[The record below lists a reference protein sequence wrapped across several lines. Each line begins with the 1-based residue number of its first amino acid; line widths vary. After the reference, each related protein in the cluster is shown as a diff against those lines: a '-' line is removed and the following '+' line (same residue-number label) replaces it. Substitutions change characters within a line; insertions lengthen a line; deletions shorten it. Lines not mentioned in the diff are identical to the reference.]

1 VQLCRQARLGK
12 GGHRIRRTVKLLAPT
27 GLIGYRVHIC
37 SLFLSTIELNLGGIK
52 TGRYIGELLE
62 KVFL

>member
-12 GGHRIRRTVKLLAPT
+12 GGHRIITVKLLAPT